1 MKMFEALEQTYT
13 RINSEAQAYQF
24 MRYVMKKQR
33 LRSIG
38 VRQDK
43 RVMILGDLLHIEVGA
58 YYRIHRLPS
67 GLSVIQILGT
77 HQFKHMIDVAKNL
90 LLSVGGG
97 EDCVDT
103 IEHGIFAAFTDM
115 PIEEKCFHYLMSY
128 EMLGGD
134 LTKHKYFGS
143 MIEDILEIKGEL
155 EGTYGQE
162 VEV

>member
-1 MKMFEALEQTYT
+1 MFARLEKNYT
-13 RINSEAQAYQF
+13 RINSEAQAYQVL
-24 MRYVMKKQR
+24 RYVMKKQR
-33 LRSIG
+33 LSSPGIRE
-38 VRQDK
+38 DK
-43 RVMILGDLLHIEVGA
+43 RVVIIGDLFHIELGA
-58 YYRIHRLPS
+58 YYSVSRETSGKTIISIVGKHR
-67 GLSVIQILGT
+67 
-77 HQFKHMIDVAKNL
+77 FKHFIDVAKNL
-90 LLSVGGG
+90 LLSLDGG

-143 MIEDILEIKGEL
+143 IIQDILEIKQEL